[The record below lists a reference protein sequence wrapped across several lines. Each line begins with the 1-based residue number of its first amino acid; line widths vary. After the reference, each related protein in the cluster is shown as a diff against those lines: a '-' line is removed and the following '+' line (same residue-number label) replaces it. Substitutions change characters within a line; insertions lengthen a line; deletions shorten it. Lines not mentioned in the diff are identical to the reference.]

1 MGLRLFHP
9 SGLSFALKVTYL
21 NQAGDFQRAGACCQA
36 GRSDFWLVDAG
47 ISYRLPQRYGFFTV
61 GATNL
66 LDRNFKYHEVDFNN
80 PTIQPAR
87 AAFARL
93 TLAF

>member
-1 MGLRLFHP
+1 
-9 SGLSFALKVTYL
+9 
-21 NQAGDFQRAGACCQA
+21 
-36 GRSDFWLVDAG
+36 VDAG